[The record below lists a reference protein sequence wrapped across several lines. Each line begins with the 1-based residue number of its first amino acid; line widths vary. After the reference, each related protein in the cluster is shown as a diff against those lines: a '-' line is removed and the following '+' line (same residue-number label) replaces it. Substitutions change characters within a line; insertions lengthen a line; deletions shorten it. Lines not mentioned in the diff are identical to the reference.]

1 MPDVAEVVLNRCMVT
16 IKKQNGTYVKK
27 YYYEFLDD
35 YHNKSHR
42 TRVENIKSDGRGHHN
57 WVQHAFKKEAH
68 AFQVMIDNKRIEL
81 LNHPLA
87 TQLLTY
93 KWRSYGIFI
102 YYINLISYLLFLGF
116 LTGFTLSLQNPKTEE
131 CMPRGNGKKAFLTG
145 AAVLIVTFSMI
156 RIAVEAFQIYYRHFR
171 YFLDVEN
178 WMELYLYSSAIAFV
192 GFGLADDCQCPH
204 PWQWEFGAVTLLI
217 AWLNL
222 VLFLKKFP
230 LTGVYVLMFIH
241 IMNTILRIIL
251 LPILF
256 VISFGLTFYMLFY
269 RPPYKSIG
277 QHILYEENGNKHVQ
291 AVPKLCGLDHRLSDV
306 TCDSHQHQVLV

>member
-1 MPDVAEVVLNRCMVT
+1 MFVYN
-16 IKKQNGTYVKK
+16 
-27 YYYEFLDD
+27 
-35 YHNKSHR
+35 SH
-42 TRVENIKSDGRGHHN
+42 ILCS
-57 WVQHAFKKEAH
+57 
-68 AFQVMIDNKRIEL
+68 
-81 LNHPLA
+81 
-87 TQLLTY
+87 
-93 KWRSYGIFI
+93 
-102 YYINLISYLLFLGF
+102 
-116 LTGFTLSLQNPKTEE
+116 
-131 CMPRGNGKKAFLTG
+131 GNGKKAFLTG

-269 RPPYKSIG
+269 RPVSKVVNCSQYK
-277 QHILYEENGNKHVQ
+277 
-291 AVPKLCGLDHRLSDV
+291 
-306 TCDSHQHQVLV
+306 